1 MYLIDDL
8 RSAHPLELVYRLMIS
23 AVGLLLLGFT
33 AWMAAGNFIVIAT
46 HEKANAEVVSTTR
59 TGPASSKGFDRYNVR
74 VKFERNGRT
83 RQIELGRSFKSYT
96 VGDMIPVYYKPE
108 AAFGA
113 VAGDLWGMWFHILVV
128 AAPGLIM
135 LFFGLKPESKPKDN

>member
-8 RSAHPLELVYRLMIS
+8 RSAHPLELVFRLMIS
-23 AVGLLLLGFT
+23 AVGLMLLGFA
-33 AWMAAGNFIVIAT
+33 AWMAASNFIVVAT
-46 HEKANAEVVSTTR
+46 HEKANAEVVSSTR
-59 TGPASSKGFDRYNVR
+59 TGPASAKGFDKFNVQVR
-74 VKFERNGRT
+74 FEVNGRK
-83 RQIELGRSFKSYT
+83 RQLELGRSFRSYT
-96 VGDMIPVYYKPE
+96 VGDVIPVYYKPE